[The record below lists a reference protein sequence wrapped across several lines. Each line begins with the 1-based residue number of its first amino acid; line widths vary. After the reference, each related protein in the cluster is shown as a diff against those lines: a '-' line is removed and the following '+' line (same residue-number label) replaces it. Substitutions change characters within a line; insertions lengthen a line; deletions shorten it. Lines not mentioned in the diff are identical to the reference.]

1 MNKTIIAG
9 VVGVIVIVGAAAFFI
24 NRSVVHKNDP
34 SLVTAESTADEKP
47 KPRLFVDKTVYDAK
61 MLALANNPEPALVP
75 ESSTS
80 STTTDPVIEKTGWPV
95 EGLPY
100 PYQGALLPYH
110 RIIAFY
116 GNFYSKRMGILGQY
130 PENVVLQK
138 LAQRVKD
145 WNTADPTTPVMPAIH
160 YIASTAQKDPGID
173 KKYIFRMPKEQIQKA
188 LDLADKA
195 QAITFLD
202 IQLGQSTVQEEIPRL
217 EEYLKQPTVHLGIDP
232 EFAMKNGKVPGTVVG
247 SLDAS
252 EINWTMEYLAK
263 LVRDNN
269 LPPKIL
275 VIHRFTQDGIT
286 HYDQIK
292 PLPEVQI
299 VIHMDGW
306 GSPDH
311 KKTTYRHVIFP
322 EPIQFAGLKIFYGND
337 MIKPST
343 RLITPAE
350 ILKLHP
356 IPIYIQY
363 Q

>member
-1 MNKTIIAG
+1 MNKTITAAIMG
-9 VVGVIVIVGAAAFFI
+9 IVVIGGAAAFFI
-24 NRSVVHKNDP
+24 NRSVIHKNDS
-34 SLVTAESTADEKP
+34 SLTITDSVVDEKP
-47 KPRLFVDKTVYDAK
+47 KSRQFVDKAAYDAK
-61 MLALANNPEPALVP
+61 MEALANNPEPVP
-75 ESSTS
+75 VPASSTS
-80 STTTDPVIEKTGWPV
+80 TTTTEPVIEKTGWPV

-100 PYQGALLPYH
+100 PYEGALLPYH

-116 GNFYSKRMGILGQY
+116 GNFYSKKMGILGQY
-130 PENVVLQK
+130 PADVVLEK
-138 LAQRVKD
+138 LAQNVKD
-145 WNTADPTTPVMPAIH
+145 WNAADPSIPAMPAIH
-160 YIASTAQKDPGID
+160 YIASTAQKDPGAD
-173 KKYIFRMPKEQIQKA
+173 KKYTFRMPKEQIQKA

-195 QAITFLD
+195 KAITFLD
-202 IQLGQSTVQEEIPRL
+202 IQIGHSTVQEEIPRL

-252 EINWTMEYLAK
+252 EINWAMEYLAK
-263 LVRDNN
+263 LVRENN

-275 VIHRFTQDGIT
+275 VIHRFTQDGVMN
-286 HYDQIK
+286 YDQIK

-311 KKTTYRHVIFP
+311 KKTTYKHVIYP
-322 EPIQFAGLKIFYGND
+322 EPVQFAGLKIFYGND
-337 MIKPST
+337 MLKPST

-350 ILKLHP
+350 ILKLQP